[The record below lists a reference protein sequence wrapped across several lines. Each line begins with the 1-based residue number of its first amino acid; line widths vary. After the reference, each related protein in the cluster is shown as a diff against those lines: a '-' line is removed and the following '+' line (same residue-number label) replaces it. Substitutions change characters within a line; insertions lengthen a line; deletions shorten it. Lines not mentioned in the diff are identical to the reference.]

1 MDAHSRLP
9 ACAERRKPMQPRM
22 GYIQRQASSETRVSD
37 TLKKRVARTP
47 GVDLGAGGNAVMR
60 TDLLASCCVA
70 RPTKLG

>member
-1 MDAHSRLP
+1 MDAHNRIP

-22 GYIQRQASSETRVSD
+22 GTSSETRVSD